1 MCPNQVTL
9 FAEKREAVVCP
20 VRSAEEMT
28 MSPEIYTM
36 LGGFATLGV
45 LWLSLFPFMWRITD
59 RLDRKIDNL
68 AKDHQTLAR
77 DLSALARELS
87 ELGGEIRGRF
97 GKPEIQP
104 AE

>member
-1 MCPNQVTL
+1 
-9 FAEKREAVVCP
+9 
-20 VRSAEEMT
+20 

-45 LWLSLFPFMWRITD
+45 FMWKVTD

-68 AKDHQTLAR
+68 AKDHQ
-77 DLSALARELS
+77 ALARELS
-87 ELGGEIRGRF
+87 ELRGEIRGLF